1 MVKIGTLELDAKV
14 YISSTQNSYNF
25 SADYEYL
32 DAIKQAFASAS
43 SIEFTI
49 GPETLT
55 LYSPILQIMQIN
67 GNVVTVI
74 FTAAEM
80 PENKTKA
87 LEKRAREL
95 EAKNAALEA
104 QLADATGTIEADG
117 EAIAELAAIV
127 AEMMEG

>member
-1 MVKIGTLELDAKV
+1 MVKIGDLQLDAKV
-14 YISSTQNSYNF
+14 YISSTQQSYNF

-32 DAIKQAFASAS
+32 DAIKQAFIKAS
-43 SIEFTI
+43 SIEFNI
-49 GPETLT
+49 GNEIIT
-55 LYSPILQIMQIN
+55 LYSPILQIMQVN

-95 EAKNAALEA
+95 EAKNAEQAEI
-104 QLADATGTIEADG
+104 IEVM
-117 EAIAELAAIV
+117 ELAIEELASMIGEEV
-127 AEMMEG
+127 

>member
-1 MVKIGTLELDAKV
+1 MVKIGDFQLDAKV
-14 YISSTQNSYNF
+14 YISSTQQSYNF

-32 DAIKQAFASAS
+32 DAIKKAFIKAS
-43 SIEFTI
+43 SIEFDI
-49 GPETLT
+49 GKESIT
-55 LYSPILQIMQIN
+55 LYSPILQIMQVN

-95 EAKNAALEA
+95 EAKNAEQAEI
-104 QLADATGTIEADG
+104 IEVM
-117 EAIAELAAIV
+117 ELAIEELASMIGEE
-127 AEMMEG
+127 A

>member
-1 MVKIGTLELDAKV
+1 MVKIGDFQLDAKV
-14 YISSTQNSYNF
+14 YISSTQQSYNF

-32 DAIKQAFASAS
+32 DAIKQAFIKAS
-43 SIEFTI
+43 SIEFDI
-49 GPETLT
+49 GRESIT
-55 LYSPILQIMQIN
+55 LYSPILQIMQVN

-95 EAKNAALEA
+95 EAKNAEQAEI
-104 QLADATGTIEADG
+104 IEVM
-117 EAIAELAAIV
+117 ELAIEELAGMIGEE
-127 AEMMEG
+127 A

>member
-1 MVKIGTLELDAKV
+1 MVKIGDFQLDAKV
-14 YISSTQNSYNF
+14 YISSTQQSYNF

-32 DAIKQAFASAS
+32 DAIKKAFIKAS
-43 SIEFTI
+43 SIEFDI
-49 GPETLT
+49 GKESIT
-55 LYSPILQIMQIN
+55 LYSPILQIMQVN

-95 EAKNAALEA
+95 EAKNAEQAEII
-104 QLADATGTIEADG
+104 GVM
-117 EAIAELAAIV
+117 ELAIEELASMIGEE
-127 AEMMEG
+127 A

>member
-1 MVKIGTLELDAKV
+1 MVKIGDFQLDAKV
-14 YISSTQNSYNF
+14 YISSTQQSYNF

-32 DAIKQAFASAS
+32 DAIKKAFIKAS
-43 SIEFTI
+43 SIEFDI
-49 GPETLT
+49 GKESIT
-55 LYSPILQIMQIN
+55 LYSPILQIMQVN

-95 EAKNAALEA
+95 EAKNAEQAEI
-104 QLADATGTIEADG
+104 IEVM
-117 EAIAELAAIV
+117 ELAIEELAGMIGEE
-127 AEMMEG
+127 A